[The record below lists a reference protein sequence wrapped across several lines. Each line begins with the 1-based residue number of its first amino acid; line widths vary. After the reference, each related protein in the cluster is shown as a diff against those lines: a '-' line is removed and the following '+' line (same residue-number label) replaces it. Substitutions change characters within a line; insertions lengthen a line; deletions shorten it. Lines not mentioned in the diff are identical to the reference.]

1 MPSDVAEAVIELCQV
16 LPDSTLEELK
26 KLLAYDLA
34 EAGVTFANPGSRI
47 GLLTQVLSARNGEL
61 PSVVDYDEARRRSP
75 SDWPSG
81 ATLSKEYGGWIRAV
95 SAALSLS
102 TGSHR
107 TRRKTRGIQ
116 VKGKP
121 YTQQQLIAAL
131 WRFRSD
137 LGDWPTGPGEYSRWA
152 RLARAAETRWGS
164 NETRIP
170 GLNAFP
176 TCFGTFAAAVDA
188 AKAAGARPPRASKVG
203 GDL

>member
-1 MPSDVAEAVIELCQV
+1 MPGAVAEAMIELCQI
-16 LPDSTLEELK
+16 LPETTRMELK
-26 KLLAYDLA
+26 KLLAYDLS

-61 PSVVDYDEARRRSP
+61 PSVIDYDEARRRCST
-75 SDWPSG
+75 DWPSG

-95 SAALSLS
+95 SAALSLT

-107 TRRKTRGIQ
+107 TRRATRGIQ

-121 YTQQQLIAAL
+121 YTQQELIAAL

-164 NETRIP
+164 NEKRIP

-188 AKAAGARPPRASKVG
+188 ANVVAAPPRPPRT
-203 GDL
+203 GDS